1 MILVG
6 TEHGVSELDGGPLL
20 TGNRVVWLD
29 ARSVL
34 TNGGDVV
41 EIAPGG
47 GTLTHVDDAT
57 CFARTQRGLFV
68 GTARAH
74 LVRDGGVV
82 ESFDEVPGR
91 DDWYTPWGGPPD
103 TRSIAE
109 AADGTLHVNVHVG
122 GIPRSRDG
130 GETWQPTIDVDA
142 DVHQVLAHPTN
153 PKLILAAGAIGLCV
167 SRDGG
172 DSYDVLTDGLHSTYA
187 RAVAIAGDVVLVTA
201 SAGPR
206 GGRAAVYRTTIAM
219 DQPFERCTDG
229 LPDWFDD
236 NIDTGCLSALDDTAV
251 FGTVDG
257 DIYVSEDAGSKW
269 EQAASGLPPVR
280 AVDIG

>member
-20 TGNRVVWLD
+20 TGHRVVWLD

-34 TNGGDVV
+34 TDGGDVV

-47 GTLTHVDDAT
+47 RTLTHVDDAT
-57 CFARTQRGLFV
+57 CFARTQRGLLV

-82 ESFDEVPGR
+82 ESFDGVPGR

-109 AADGTLHVNVHVG
+109 ATDGTLHVNVHVG

-142 DVHQVLAHPTN
+142 DVHQVLAHPTD

-206 GGRAAVYRTTIAM
+206 GGRAAVYRTIIAM
-219 DQPFERCTDG
+219 DRPFERCTDG
-229 LPDWFDD
+229 VPDWFDD

-257 DIYVSEDAGSKW
+257 EVYVSGDAGSTW
-269 EQAASGLPPVR
+269 ERAASGLPPVR
-280 AVDIG
+280 AVAIG

>member
-6 TEHGVSELDGGPLL
+6 TENGVSELGGGPLL

-29 ARSVL
+29 ARSAL
-34 TNGGDVV
+34 TDGGDVV

-74 LVRDGGVV
+74 LARDGDVL
-82 ESFDEVPGR
+82 ESFDAVPGR
-91 DDWYTPWGGPPD
+91 DRWYTPWGGPPD

-109 AADGTLHVNVHVG
+109 AADGTLHVNVHAG

-130 GETWQPTIDVDA
+130 GETWRPTIQVDA
-142 DVHQVLAHPTN
+142 DVHQVLAHPTDS
-153 PKLILAAGAIGLCV
+153 KLILAAGAIGLCI

-201 SAGPR
+201 STGPR
-206 GGRAAVYRTTIAM
+206 GGRAAVYRTIIGM

-236 NIDTGCLSALDDTAV
+236 NINTGCLSALDDTAV

-257 DIYVSEDAGSKW
+257 EVYVSEDAGATW
-269 EQAASGLPPVR
+269 ERAASDLPRVR
-280 AVDIG
+280 AVAIA

>member
-1 MILVG
+1 VILVG
-6 TEHGVSELDGGPLL
+6 TEHGVSELDGAPLL
-20 TGNRVVWLD
+20 TGHRAVWLD

-34 TNGGDVV
+34 TDGGDVV

-82 ESFDEVPGR
+82 ESFDGVPGR

>member
-20 TGNRVVWLD
+20 TGNRAMWLD

-34 TNGGDVV
+34 TDGGDVV

-74 LVRDGGVV
+74 LVRDGDVV
-82 ESFDEVPGR
+82 ESFDAVPGR

-142 DVHQVLAHPTN
+142 DVHQVLAHPTD

-206 GGRAAVYRTTIAM
+206 GGRAAVYRTIIAM

-257 DIYVSEDAGSKW
+257 EVYVSEDAGSTW
-269 EQAASGLPPVR
+269 ERAASGLSPVR
-280 AVDIG
+280 AVAIG

>member
-1 MILVG
+1 VILVG

-20 TGNRVVWLD
+20 TGHRVLWLD

-34 TNGGDVV
+34 TDGGDVV

-74 LVRDGGVV
+74 LVRDGDVV
-82 ESFDEVPGR
+82 ESFDAVPGR

-130 GETWQPTIDVDA
+130 G
-142 DVHQVLAHPTN
+142 
-153 PKLILAAGAIGLCV
+153 
-167 SRDGG
+167 
-172 DSYDVLTDGLHSTYA
+172 
-187 RAVAIAGDVVLVTA
+187 
-201 SAGPR
+201 
-206 GGRAAVYRTTIAM
+206 
-219 DQPFERCTDG
+219 
-229 LPDWFDD
+229 
-236 NIDTGCLSALDDTAV
+236 
-251 FGTVDG
+251 
-257 DIYVSEDAGSKW
+257 
-269 EQAASGLPPVR
+269 
-280 AVDIG
+280 